1 MWGAIVEVIDSAS
14 VTLVGVVLTAV
25 VSILAIIATS
35 RQTAR
40 TLRQAAARDI
50 LRVSLEV
57 KQRQLNELYGPLRS
71 LLDQNRRLASMLR
84 EGKAD
89 ADNWRLLDHITEVVS
104 NPQDKAIVDEIMN
117 IDRKVEDLILNKA
130 GLVRGPRPPESFG
143 LFLGHYKLLKLKWE
157 GKENLG
163 VKEYQYYPRSLNED
177 VDKDYE
183 AIKSE
188 IDKTILKYESVLAE
202 ELK

>member
-1 MWGAIVEVIDSAS
+1 MIDSAS
-14 VTLVGVVLTAV
+14 VTLVGLALTAV

-89 ADNWRLLDHITEVVS
+89 PDKWRLLDHITEVVG

-163 VKEYQYYPRSLNED
+163 VKEYQYYPRRLNED

>member
-1 MWGAIVEVIDSAS
+1 MGAIARMIDSAS
-14 VTLVGVVLTAV
+14 VTLVGLALTAV

-89 ADNWRLLDHITEVVS
+89 PDKWRLLDHITEVVG

>member
-1 MWGAIVEVIDSAS
+1 MIDSAS
-14 VTLVGVVLTAV
+14 VTLVGLALTAV

-89 ADNWRLLDHITEVVS
+89 PDKWRLLDHITEVVG

>member
-1 MWGAIVEVIDSAS
+1 VGAIARMIDSAS
-14 VTLVGVVLTAV
+14 VTLVGLALTAV

-89 ADNWRLLDHITEVVS
+89 PDKWRLLDHITEVVG